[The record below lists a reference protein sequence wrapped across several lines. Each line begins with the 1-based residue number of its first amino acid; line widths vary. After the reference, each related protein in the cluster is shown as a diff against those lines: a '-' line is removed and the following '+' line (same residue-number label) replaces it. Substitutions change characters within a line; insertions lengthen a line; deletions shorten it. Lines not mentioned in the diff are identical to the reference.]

1 MKDWRG
7 NEYGIGS
14 TVLYAATTG
23 SMPEITEGVVTD
35 IAVMYR
41 EPETWKWTR
50 LEQGAQLPRARHWD
64 QETRSYVE
72 REEPVAHQWRV
83 RVKPLRSSRGSGRT
97 GDAYVMGADGYI
109 ERNEFGVPQILR
121 PAEGYRD
128 VTITR
133 VENITAL

>member
-35 IAVMYR
+35 IALMYR
-41 EPETWKWTR
+41 EPVTWDWKR
-50 LEQGAQLPRARHWD
+50 LKEGAQLPRALRWD
-64 QETRSYVE
+64 QETRGYVE
-72 REEPVAHQWRV
+72 REEPVEHKLRV
-83 RVKPLRSSRGSGRT
+83 RVKPLRSSRSFSRK
-97 GDAYVMGADGYI
+97 GDTYVRDEDGGI
-109 ERNEFGVPQILR
+109 KRNEFGTPEILR